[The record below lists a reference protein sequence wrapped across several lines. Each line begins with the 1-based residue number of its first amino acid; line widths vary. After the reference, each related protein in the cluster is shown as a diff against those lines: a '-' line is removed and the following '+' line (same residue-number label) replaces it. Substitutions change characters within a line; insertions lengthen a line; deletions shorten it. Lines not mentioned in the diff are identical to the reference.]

1 MNEKKKL
8 SPLGSGIIIAAFA
21 ILFYTFLH
29 SPGVLGGIMS
39 GLWSV
44 VSPVVLGMCIAFVMN
59 VGLVPVEKLL
69 NKLTKGRLR
78 GGALRAISIVLM
90 LVILLGFIVF
100 VVGVIV
106 PSIGDS
112 VAQLVSYLPG
122 SADDFQ
128 KWLSENLG
136 RIGVAEESIDSVMGY
151 IDNIVDELLAFIQRE
166 YMALANVAVGVAT
179 SILDVVMGLVIS
191 LIFAIYILS
200 SKEFLQKLCTDVL
213 RRFTKPARSHRLM
226 EICSLSYTSFNN
238 FVKGQLLEA
247 VILGALCFVGML
259 IFRFPNAPVVS
270 LLIGVT
276 ALIPIFGAWIGGG
289 VSALLI
295 AIVNPMQGL
304 LFVVFI
310 LVLQQLEGNLI
321 YPKVVGQS
329 MGLPGLIVMAAVT
342 IGGNIAGI
350 TGMLLGVPLCSVLY
364 TLLQQAVYGKNDVVK
379 TEE

>member
-8 SPLGSGIIIAAFA
+8 SPLGSGILIAAFA

-29 SPGVLGGIMS
+29 SPGVLGGIVS

-59 VGLVPVEKLL
+59 VGLVPVENLF
-69 NKLTKGRLR
+69 NKLSKGRLR
-78 GGALRAISIVLM
+78 GGILRAISIVLV
-90 LVILLGFIVF
+90 LVLLLGFIVF

-106 PSIGDS
+106 PSIGES
-112 VAQLVSYLPG
+112 VGQLVSYLPG

-128 KWLSENLG
+128 LWLSENLG
-136 RIGVAEESIDSVMGY
+136 RIGVAEESISSVMGY
-151 IDNIVDELLAFIQRE
+151 IDNIVDELLAFIERE

-179 SILDVVMGLVIS
+179 SILDVVMSLIIS

-200 SKEFLQKLCTDVL
+200 SKEFLQKLCTDVI
-213 RRFTKPARSHRLM
+213 RRFTKPAHSRCLM

-276 ALIPIFGAWIGGG
+276 ALIPIFGAWIGGAI
-289 VSALLI
+289 SALLI
-295 AIVNPMQGL
+295 AIINPMQGL

-310 LVLQQLEGNLI
+310 LVLQELEGNLI

-342 IGGNIAGI
+342 VGGNIAGI
-350 TGMLLGVPLCSVLY
+350 TGMLLGVPICSVLY
-364 TLLQQAVYGKNDVVK
+364 TLLHQAVYGKNNVAK

>member
-1 MNEKKKL
+1 
-8 SPLGSGIIIAAFA
+8 
-21 ILFYTFLH
+21 
-29 SPGVLGGIMS
+29 
-39 GLWSV
+39 
-44 VSPVVLGMCIAFVMN
+44 
-59 VGLVPVEKLL
+59 
-69 NKLTKGRLR
+69 
-78 GGALRAISIVLM
+78 
-90 LVILLGFIVF
+90 
-100 VVGVIV
+100 
-106 PSIGDS
+106 
-112 VAQLVSYLPG
+112 
-122 SADDFQ
+122 
-128 KWLSENLG
+128 
-136 RIGVAEESIDSVMGY
+136 
-151 IDNIVDELLAFIQRE
+151 
-166 YMALANVAVGVAT
+166 
-179 SILDVVMGLVIS
+179 
-191 LIFAIYILS
+191 
-200 SKEFLQKLCTDVL
+200 
-213 RRFTKPARSHRLM
+213 M

-364 TLLQQAVYGKNDVVK
+364 TLLQQAVYGKNNVVK

>member
-1 MNEKKKL
+1 
-8 SPLGSGIIIAAFA
+8 
-21 ILFYTFLH
+21 
-29 SPGVLGGIMS
+29 
-39 GLWSV
+39 
-44 VSPVVLGMCIAFVMN
+44 
-59 VGLVPVEKLL
+59 
-69 NKLTKGRLR
+69 
-78 GGALRAISIVLM
+78 
-90 LVILLGFIVF
+90 
-100 VVGVIV
+100 
-106 PSIGDS
+106 
-112 VAQLVSYLPG
+112 
-122 SADDFQ
+122 
-128 KWLSENLG
+128 
-136 RIGVAEESIDSVMGY
+136 
-151 IDNIVDELLAFIQRE
+151 
-166 YMALANVAVGVAT
+166 VAT

>member
-1 MNEKKKL
+1 MSTL
-8 SPLGSGIIIAAFA
+8 CSGIAVAAFA

-29 SPGVLGGIMS
+29 KPGVLGGIT
-39 GLWSV
+39 GKIWGV
-44 VSPVVLGMCIAFVMN
+44 VSPVVVGMCIAFVMN
-59 VGLVPVEKLL
+59 VVLAPLEKLFL
-69 NKLTKGRLR
+69 KLTKGKIS
-78 GGALRAISIVLM
+78 GGILRAASIVVTLM
-90 LVILLGFIVF
+90 IMIGSIMF
-100 VVGVIV
+100 VAGVIV
-106 PSIGDS
+106 PSVGESIG
-112 VAQLVSYLPG
+112 QLVSFLPG

-128 KWLSENLG
+128 VWLSDILT
-136 RIGVAEESIDSVMGY
+136 RIGVSGESISSVIGY
-151 IDNIVDELLAFIQRE
+151 IDSMVDELLSFIEKE
-166 YMALANVAVGVAT
+166 YLEIANIAVGLAT
-179 SILDVVMGLVIS
+179 SVLDVVAGLIIS
-191 LIFAIYILS
+191 LMFAIYILS
-200 SKEFLQKLCTDVL
+200 SKEFLQTICTDTL
-213 RRFTKPARSHRLM
+213 RRFMKPERCGRTL

-247 VILGALCFVGML
+247 VILGLLCFVGMV

-270 LLIGVT
+270 LLVGVT

-304 LFVVFI
+304 LFVVFL

-342 IGGNIAGI
+342 VGGNVAGI

-364 TLLQQAVYGKNDVVK
+364 TLLRQAVYGKNEVAK
-379 TEE
+379 TAE